1 MSKGNQ
7 GRKIEE
13 QHEQRHQEEMK
24 SLQNVQSQIKLLLQ
38 EERGG
43 KIIHKQRHRRR
54 NLRQTVYRKYI
65 KPRA

>member
-38 EERGG
+38 EEKTRR
-43 KIIHKQRHRRR
+43 KICKQGHIR
-54 NLRQTVYRKYI
+54 
-65 KPRA
+65 